1 MTPETQQLVSDLKE
15 LRELLNEKE
24 CLSKKH
30 SELIDTQKDQAP
42 RAPLKRMKRSIFPHI
57 DGIGWVIVLLV
68 SLVACIASLVIGISA
83 LVKNSNI
90 KDIVEN
96 PGEEYNE
103 WCEILIAKGSFDE
116 MTKDEWMP
124 VQKSWKKQGVSFT
137 WNELVEFNTK
147 DEISARGTPEY
158 IREKRVYD
166 IFEVRSEALQ
176 TKFITSIVVFI
187 ICILVFYVVR
197 GGFKEIPNL
206 LAQIVNIPKIKKQN
220 IANQRYNELEYP
232 KLVKEYEQALPIYNE
247 KLTSLENAC
256 KNEMDSLENKI
267 KLLHQKT
274 HDDVDLTDVDL
285 IIEGLEKGWYKD
297 VDDYY
302 LQRFIRSQEIWNSI
316 SHSVS
321 SNSYNNHDDEISR
334 HNREMERMEAEH
346 LRMAREKE
354 SRERYEKSMQA
365 KQAVRDDYK
374 QREAARRKNAEER
387 HQQERGLRHQCNTCQ
402 LSSKCYMHGSFPC
415 PSYRPR

>member
-1 MTPETQQLVSDLKE
+1 M
-15 LRELLNEKE
+15 
-24 CLSKKH
+24 
-30 SELIDTQKDQAP
+30 
-42 RAPLKRMKRSIFPHI
+42 
-57 DGIGWVIVLLV
+57 
-68 SLVACIASLVIGISA
+68 
-83 LVKNSNI
+83 
-90 KDIVEN
+90 
-96 PGEEYNE
+96 
-103 WCEILIAKGSFDE
+103 
-116 MTKDEWMP
+116 
-124 VQKSWKKQGVSFT
+124 
-137 WNELVEFNTK
+137 
-147 DEISARGTPEY
+147 
-158 IREKRVYD
+158 
-166 IFEVRSEALQ
+166 
-176 TKFITSIVVFI
+176 
-187 ICILVFYVVR
+187 
-197 GGFKEIPNL
+197 
-206 LAQIVNIPKIKKQN
+206 
-220 IANQRYNELEYP
+220 
-232 KLVKEYEQALPIYNE
+232 VKEYEQALPIYNE
-247 KLTSLENAC
+247 KLTLLENAC

-374 QREAARRKNAEER
+374 QREAARLKCKGCINLGKCPLSARQNS
-387 HQQERGLRHQCNTCQ
+387 LTCGGYIP
-402 LSSKCYMHGSFPC
+402 K
-415 PSYRPR
+415 